1 MPHLRA
7 MLRVH
12 TLNANGGK
20 ADEGIVCDGNVVAGI
35 RMFFR
40 DGKRRF
46 QIKKTNAMIKIGG
59 TAK

>member
-1 MPHLRA
+1 MV
-7 MLRVH
+7 RVH

-35 RMFFR
+35 RIFFR

-46 QIKKTNAMIKIGG
+46 QIRKTNAMIKIGG

>member
-1 MPHLRA
+1 MV
-7 MLRVH
+7 RVH

-35 RMFFR
+35 RMFFH

-46 QIKKTNAMIKIGG
+46 QIRKNKCYDKNWGDS
-59 TAK
+59 

>member
-1 MPHLRA
+1 MSHLRA
-7 MLRVH
+7 MVRIH
-12 TLNANGGK
+12 TLNANGDK

-40 DGKRRF
+40 NGKRRF
-46 QIKKTNAMIKIGG
+46 QIRKTNAMIKIGG